1 MRTPPART
9 VMATPQQYHA
19 TFEFNPDARAVLDDL
34 IERFGGPSFA
44 PGQPDVTAFK
54 CGQKSVIEHIVST
67 LAKAEPLPQRT

>member
-1 MRTPPART
+1 MSA
-9 VMATPQQYHA
+9 ATPQQYHA
-19 TFEFNPDARAVLDDL
+19 TFEFNSDARAVLDDL

-67 LAKAEPLPQRT
+67 LAGLAVLGWVARRRVF